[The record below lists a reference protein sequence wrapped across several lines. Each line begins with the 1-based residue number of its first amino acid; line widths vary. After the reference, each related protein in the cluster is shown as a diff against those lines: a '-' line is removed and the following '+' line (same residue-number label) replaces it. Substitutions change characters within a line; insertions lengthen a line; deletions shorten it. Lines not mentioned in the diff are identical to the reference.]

1 MFQNIRKMNEHSASL
16 LLLLLLSTDFAFI
29 VLDIINQALGTNS
42 SLCNI
47 SGLCAYMLSYHL
59 LKQFWIIILFA
70 YLLRLTK
77 WSGYVSWVIVFTCF
91 LIDDALEIHQKIGD
105 IIADT
110 INGHLLQNLSLAP
123 RFFELAFLAV
133 AGLFLL
139 AIIAWA
145 YFHSPPT
152 FREISNDLLLFI
164 MALVF
169 FGLIADVAVALKLA
183 PTIVA
188 GLEIVEDSGESVV
201 YSLILWDVFL
211 LAIRNG
217 ESDSFLHDLV
227 CKPLTRRHT

>member
-1 MFQNIRKMNEHSASL
+1 M
-16 LLLLLLSTDFAFI
+16 
-29 VLDIINQALGTNS
+29 
-42 SLCNI
+42 
-47 SGLCAYMLSYHL
+47 
-59 LKQFWIIILFA
+59 
-70 YLLRLTK
+70 
-77 WSGYVSWVIVFTCF
+77 
-91 LIDDALEIHQKIGD
+91 
-105 IIADT
+105 
-110 INGHLLQNLSLAP
+110 
-123 RFFELAFLAV
+123 AV

-139 AIIAWA
+139 AIITWA